1 MALRTHRCAIQ
12 HQGFPEGKG
21 ARGAKKPLD
30 DEVVRRSGAAGAGA
44 MCVCAC
50 VGGRN
55 DWLVLACG
63 SQLCVTTVLQHHT
76 LRAFMAAHIH
86 THTRTQKARPYTV
99 HNTIHNIHT
108 LTHVRAQAHTRRRI
122 LASTHRR
129 AGRSAHRQ
137 GAHRAGGTSIF
148 EARGEQGKSAIG
160 TVIANTAR
168 EANARDGHVVER
180 RARESSGADAGVTVG
195 EEIEPADWL
204 VLPESLRW

>member
-30 DEVVRRSGAAGAGA
+30 DEMVRRSGAAGAGA

-86 THTRTQKARPYTV
+86 THTRTQKARPYTI
-99 HNTIHNIHT
+99 HNTQYSHT
-108 LTHVRAQAHTRRRI
+108 HTRAR
-122 LASTHRR
+122 ASTHAETHTREY
-129 AGRSAHRQ
+129 SP
-137 GAHRAGGTSIF
+137 
-148 EARGEQGKSAIG
+148 QGKAIG
-160 TVIANTAR
+160 TSAR
-168 EANARDGHVVER
+168 GTPSRRDIYFRGPWRTGKECHRDSNRQYGTGGKRPR
-180 RARESSGADAGVTVG
+180 RSCCRTTCTRIQRGRCGRHG
-195 EEIEPADWL
+195 
-204 VLPESLRW
+204 R

>member
-21 ARGAKKPLD
+21 ARGAKRPLD
-30 DEVVRRSGAAGAGA
+30 DEMVSRSGAAGVGA

-86 THTRTQKARPYTV
+86 THTRTQKARPYTI
-99 HNTIHNIHT
+99 HNTQYTIHNIHT
-108 LTHVRAQAHTRRRI
+108 LTQTARKHTRGDAYSRV
-122 LASTHRR
+122 LT
-129 AGRSAHRQ
+129 AGQ
-137 GAHRAGGTSIF
+137 GDRHI
-148 EARGEQGKSAIG
+148 GK
-160 TVIANTAR
+160 
-168 EANARDGHVVER
+168 GH
-180 RARESSGADAGVTVG
+180 T
-195 EEIEPADWL
+195 EPAGHL
-204 VLPESLRW
+204 FSRPVANRERVP